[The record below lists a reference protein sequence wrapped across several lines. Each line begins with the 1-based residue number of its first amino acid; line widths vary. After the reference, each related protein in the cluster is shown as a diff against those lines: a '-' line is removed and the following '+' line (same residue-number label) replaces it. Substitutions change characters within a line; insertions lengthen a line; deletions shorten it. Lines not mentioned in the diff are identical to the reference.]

1 MRNKKAVFAVFSL
14 LIAMIMIMCTSVA
27 TTAAEEPTGFEP
39 EIPTQAPTDP
49 PTDPPTDA
57 PTDAVTDA
65 PTQEVTQAPTNAQV
79 VETQAPQ
86 QSNDK
91 KDTLPKVNIGDV
103 VVPDTLDIPKA
114 EISDTSLMAG
124 VISWLCVAVGIA
136 VLAGVLVSQRAKQ
149 VSNPR
154 DSRRR

>member
-14 LIAMIMIMCTSVA
+14 LIAIFMMLCTSFAVYA
-27 TTAAEEPTGFEP
+27 VDEPTGFEP
-39 EIPTQAPTDP
+39 EIQTQA

-57 PTDAVTDA
+57 PTDAPTEAVTDA
-65 PTQEVTQAPTNAQV
+65 PTQEETQAPTKAQV
-79 VETQAPQ
+79 EETQAPQ
-86 QSNDK
+86 QNSDK